1 MDLYEGSRDESMGNH
16 LHYQPLA
23 PDVLV
28 ARFGALVIALDGEG
42 LHVAL
47 IDPRTVKAS

>member
-1 MDLYEGSRDESMGNH
+1 MIGQTDEPEVVR
-16 LHYQPLA
+16 LHYSPPA

-28 ARFGALVIALDGEG
+28 AVFGALVIALDGDG

-47 IDPRTVKAS
+47 VDPRTVKGG

>member
-1 MDLYEGSRDESMGNH
+1 MDLYEGGPDEGGAGAR
-16 LHYQPLA
+16 HYHPAA

-28 ARFGALVIALDGEG
+28 AVFGALVIALDGDG

-47 IDPRTVKAS
+47 IDPRTVKAG